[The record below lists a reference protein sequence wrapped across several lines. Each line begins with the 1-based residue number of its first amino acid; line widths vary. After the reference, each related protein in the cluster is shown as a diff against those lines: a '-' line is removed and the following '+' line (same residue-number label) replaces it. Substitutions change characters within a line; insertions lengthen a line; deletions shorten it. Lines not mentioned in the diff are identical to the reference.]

1 MAMVFGMF
9 VIWIVINVIQG
20 GPEKTKA
27 ENFGDKG
34 PQPNVGF
41 FSGPFAK
48 MGWAEFGVFHCSPEK
63 NHDHKIGEYTA
74 VSLVDLFAW
83 VFFLG

>member
-41 FSGPFAK
+41 F
-48 MGWAEFGVFHCSPEK
+48 
-63 NHDHKIGEYTA
+63 
-74 VSLVDLFAW
+74 
-83 VFFLG
+83 